1 MIAANGNSRRENSI
15 EFSEKRSS
23 TGAVVNLKKL
33 LKTVKR
39 IFTHSKSESVA
50 DKADKVDARSTC
62 PTAEELQNW
71 LNEQMEARQIVI
83 C

>member
-1 MIAANGNSRRENSI
+1 MIAINATTY
-15 EFSEKRSS
+15 SEISAKSSQKSSS

-39 IFTHSKSESVA
+39 IFAHSKSETKPSTGVA
-50 DKADKVDARSTC
+50 GESSCLT
-62 PTAEELQNW
+62 EEEFQNL
-71 LNEQMEARQIVI
+71 LNEQMEARQIAL

>member
-1 MIAANGNSRRENSI
+1 MFAINATTYRDISSKSAQKS
-15 EFSEKRSS
+15 SS

-39 IFTHSKSESVA
+39 IFAHSKPET
-50 DKADKVDARSTC
+50 K
-62 PTAEELQNW
+62 PTADVAVESSCLAEEEFQNLLNEEL
-71 LNEQMEARQIVI
+71 EARQSAL

>member
-1 MIAANGNSRRENSI
+1 MIAANGNTRRENSI

-33 LKTVKR
+33 LKTFKR
-39 IFTHSKSESVA
+39 IFNHSKSKSMAA
-50 DKADKVDARSTC
+50 DKIDARSTC
-62 PTAEELQNW
+62 PTEEELQNW
-71 LNEQMEARQIVI
+71 LNEQMEARQIAI